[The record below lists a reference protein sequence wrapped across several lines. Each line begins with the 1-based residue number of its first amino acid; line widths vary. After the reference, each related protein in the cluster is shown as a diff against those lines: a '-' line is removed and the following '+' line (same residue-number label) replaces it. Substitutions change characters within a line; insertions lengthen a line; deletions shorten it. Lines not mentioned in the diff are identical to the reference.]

1 MKIKKEKDFQI
12 INKFLNSNF
21 SSPSHQPE
29 WNLLISKYYNTKFY
43 YFTAYKKEKLFGI
56 CPVHETGNGYL
67 KTLHSGQFHFI
78 PNGGWIFNKKTEV
91 TEQFY
96 PIPATRM
103 FQCFSLPLIDQFNAI
118 YNLKN
123 QKKFW
128 TLIIN
133 LKKNLDEIWRNDLNT
148 KRRNMIRKAEKFGIK
163 IINDDKTDLREFYK
177 YYAKANQKN
186 KLQSLP
192 LNFFIELFTFSKN
205 VYFDI
210 LWAEND
216 KVKIAA
222 VVTIYDRNYSF
233 YWLGIPIENTPN
245 LGQGELLQWEAIKRI
260 KEYGCKYY
268 DLCYIQKEKLPHI
281 YKFKKGFS
289 KTEVPIILH
298 TKKSYI
304 YRVLNKT
311 KKYLNATW
319 VL

>member
-1 MKIKKEKDFQI
+1 MIEA
-12 INKFLNSNF
+12 FLNNNF
-21 SSPSHQPE
+21 SSPTHWPD
-29 WNLLISKYYNTKFY
+29 WNIIISKYYNTKFY
-43 YFTAYKKEKLFGI
+43 YFAAYKNDKLIGL
-56 CPVHETGNGYL
+56 CPVHETNTTWL
-67 KTLHSGQFHFI
+67 KTLYSGQFHFI
-78 PNGGWIFNKKTEV
+78 PNGGWIFSDKTEV

-103 FQCFSLPLIDQFNAI
+103 FQGFSLPLIAQFNAI
-118 YNLKN
+118 YNFKN

-128 TLIIN
+128 TLLID
-133 LKKNLDEIWRNDLNT
+133 LKKDLDEIWKNDLNT
-148 KRRNMIRKAEKFGIK
+148 KRRNMIRKAEKYSIK

-177 YYAKANQKN
+177 YYTKANQKN

-192 LNFFIELFTFSKN
+192 LDFFIELFASSKN
-205 VYFDI
+205 VHSDI

-216 KVKIAA
+216 KVKIAT
-222 VVTIYDRNYSF
+222 VVTVYDRNYSF

-245 LGQGELLQWEAIKRI
+245 LGQGELLQWEAIKRT

-289 KTEVPIILH
+289 KTKVPNILH
-298 TKKSYI
+298 TKKSFI
-304 YRVLNKT
+304 YRALNKI